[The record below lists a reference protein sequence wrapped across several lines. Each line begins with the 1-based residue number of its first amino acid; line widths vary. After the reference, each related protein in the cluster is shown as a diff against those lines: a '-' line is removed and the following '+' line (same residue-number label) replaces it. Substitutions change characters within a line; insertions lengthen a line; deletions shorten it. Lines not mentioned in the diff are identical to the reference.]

1 MIVQQR
7 QALDGELR
15 EMARY
20 FHALKDILRLRILV
34 TLAGSGEMTV
44 TELARTLHI
53 SQPLVSFHLRP
64 LRVLG
69 MLYLRA
75 PAWPK
80 GIGDL
85 DLALEHL
92 EKAVKEFPAHP
103 ANCLFYAEAL
113 KEDDRTKEAKKYLY
127 LCVELINEGNW
138 GEFGVCW
145 KKDAEKLR

>member
-44 TELARTLHI
+44 TELAQTLHI

-69 MLYLRA
+69 MVQVRRA
-75 PAWPK
+75 
-80 GIGDL
+80 GREVYCSVSITEIQRRQD
-85 DLALEHL
+85 
-92 EKAVKEFPAHP
+92 EF
-103 ANCLFYAEAL
+103 
-113 KEDDRTKEAKKYLY
+113 
-127 LCVELINEGNW
+127 VEMLNT
-138 GEFGVCW
+138 
-145 KKDAEKLR
+145 ATT